1 MRTAAATALGYARA
15 VRRIVATFAPTA
27 AQQRNQGPGF
37 AAEGAFALVGDIT
50 WRQFLRSCI
59 SENNRYLSS
68 FDPRLL
74 RPRVL
79 PTLARLARLI
89 DREYF
94 ELAQLTDRDKDSGV
108 LYREISHFRKVTRD
122 WEDR

>member
-1 MRTAAATALGYARA
+1 MS
-15 VRRIVATFAPTA
+15 TFAPTA
-27 AQQRNQGPGF
+27 SKQKTQGPGF

-59 SENNRYLSS
+59 AENNRYLSA

-79 PTLARLARLI
+79 PVLARLALAFPELPAAKGRTSGSFFRLS
-89 DREYF
+89 
-94 ELAQLTDRDKDSGV
+94 A
-108 LYREISHFRKVTRD
+108 TR
-122 WEDR
+122 RAARRG